1 MGECILRLSDEQR
14 AAVDITSN
22 IAVSAGAGSGK
33 TRVLTN
39 RYLNLLEDGI
49 NIEEIVA
56 ITFTEKAALEMKERI
71 RGAINDNI
79 ENSDYESK
87 LKWKHALDKLS
98 RANIST
104 IHSFCAKILRENAA
118 SLGIDFNFSII
129 SAIDKNNVLNNAG
142 KEVLDKYI
150 NIEKYKS
157 LVEKLYD
164 TYGEKEFNSKIIKEL
179 LGIREKITEEGKTLK
194 EVYEELSCDQLSEF
208 LISMLIEIENLYME
222 FKLASDLLDYSDLES
237 MSAKI
242 LKDKRISSRYKER
255 YRRFLVDE
263 SQDTNRI
270 QKNIIY
276 SLVTDENKKLLH
288 KRLFI
293 VGDFKQSIYGFRGA
307 NSNIFKEVSDDIGK
321 DKTKSLSTCYRSEP
335 EIITGINEVFSK
347 LIEDYENLKSPRE
360 STIKEKR
367 LMLLTYKKSKSDSSN
382 IVKEVKEAIKD
393 KAMTLENFSNLL
405 EQLKAG
411 YNSVKPKVSIS
422 SSAVVKGIRR
432 LIDKGLNY
440 KDICILV
447 RSKYIIS
454 DIEEELKKLNIP
466 YCIIGGRGFYDKS
479 EVKELLN
486 FYKVLQYNYT
496 EEFDSEMEL
505 NLIRLLRS
513 FIFNISDD
521 LLYKIKLEQF
531 ENSTCKNFFE
541 AMEFTIDG
549 LQNDEDKEVLSAAY
563 NSLIELMETRDKVCV
578 VQLLKSIIYICGI
591 KEMVLAQEGGLQKF
605 RNIEKLLYEAEKFD
619 NENIFSPSEFLDYIN
634 LLNENN
640 LEDAEASLDT
650 EDAEAIK
657 IMTIHQSKGL
667 EFEGVIIPAMD
678 ADQLSMTHREI
689 KNHNFVFHDEKII
702 SRKSLIDEGE
712 TDDFINYTNY
722 KLLKE
727 VDESIRVFYVALTR
741 AKKYV
746 LMVGAESV
754 SEITEIGEEIERA
767 DKLNTF
773 LNQLNYA
780 FQFGNADKNILETIE
795 YDELESVEK
804 VGNEITALEKIEE
817 KILDNRLS
825 FISDVKPRNYVSAS
839 KHMKYTKCQRRFFVE
854 NVLRIKP
861 DIFDL
866 SEEVNSKFED
876 FQEEKMIDVVENEIV
891 ENKRINNYLSASD
904 LGSLVHKILEL
915 KLDNKELKNDEIIH
929 SSFENLF
936 SKNALLFDDVEKA
949 NLYKKVKRY
958 INNYEV
964 IEDNRVNCG
973 QLLMCQSEVSFTIT
987 PLDDRK
993 TTIVGFIDRMEVF
1006 EKDNKYIAVITD
1018 YKTNRIN
1025 NNIEDLAD
1033 FYSQQLNLYGKAVK
1047 DSFYLNGR
1055 KIDEVQLKLYFLDI
1069 GIVKNIDFND
1079 VLINSKVKEMDIVFG
1094 RKLDELSINTFE
1106 KSSAEQCEKCD
1117 YAGLCNQ

>member
-1 MGECILRLSDEQR
+1 MGKSIIRLSDEQR
-14 AAVDITSN
+14 AAVDISSN

-71 RGAINDNI
+71 RGTINDNI

-164 TYGEKEFNSKIIKEL
+164 TYGEEEFNLKIISEL
-179 LGIREKITEEGKTLK
+179 LEIREKIIEEGKTLR

-208 LISMLIEIENLYME
+208 LLSILIEIENLYME
-222 FKLASDLLDYSDLES
+222 LKLASDLLDYNDLES
-237 MSAKI
+237 MCAKI
-242 LKDKRISSRYKER
+242 LKDKRIAARYKER
-255 YRRFLVDE
+255 YKRFLVDE
-263 SQDTNRI
+263 FQDTNRI

-276 SLVTDENKKLLH
+276 SLVTDEEKELLP

-307 NSNIFKEVSDDIGK
+307 NSSIFKEVSGNIGK

-347 LIEDYENLKSPRE
+347 LIKDYENLKSPKE
-360 STIKEKR
+360 NIFKEKR
-367 LMLLTYKKSKSDSSN
+367 LMLLTYKKDKGESAN
-382 IVKEVKEAIKD
+382 IIKEVKEAIKD
-393 KAMTLENFSNLL
+393 NAMTLENFSNLL
-405 EQLKAG
+405 EELKAG

-422 SSAVVKGIRR
+422 NSAVIKGIRR
-432 LIDKGLNY
+432 LLDKGLNY

-447 RSKYIIS
+447 RSKFIIS

-479 EVKELLN
+479 EVKEILN
-486 FYKVLQYNYT
+486 LYKVIQYDFH
-496 EEFDSEMEL
+496 EELDSEKEL

-513 FIFNISDD
+513 FIFNVSDD
-521 LLYKIKLEQF
+521 LLYKIKLEQL
-531 ENSTCKNFFE
+531 ENCTCKNFFE
-541 AMEFTIDG
+541 AIEFTIDG
-549 LQNDEDKEVLSAAY
+549 LQNDEDSEALSAAY
-563 NSLIELMETRDKVCV
+563 NCLIELMKIRDKVCV
-578 VQLLKSIIYICGI
+578 VQLLKSIISLCGI
-591 KEMVLAQEGGLQKF
+591 KEMVLSQEGGLQKF

-619 NENIFSPSEFLDYIN
+619 KENIFSPNEFIDYIN

-678 ADQLSMTHREI
+678 SNQLSMTRKEI

-702 SRKSLIDEGE
+702 SRKSLVDENE
-712 TDDFINYTNY
+712 TEDFINYTNY

-746 LMVGAESV
+746 LMVGAESD
-754 SEITEIGEEIERA
+754 SEITEIGEEIEKA

-773 LNQLNYA
+773 LNQLNYV
-780 FQFGNADKNILETIE
+780 FQVGNADKNIIEILEYE
-795 YDELESVEK
+795 ELEAMENVINKIAS
-804 VGNEITALEKIEE
+804 LEKIEE
-817 KILDNRLS
+817 KTLDSRLS
-825 FISDVKPRNYVSAS
+825 FKSDVKPRSYVSAS
-839 KHMKYTKCQRRFFVE
+839 KHMKYTKCQRRFYIE

-861 DIFDL
+861 DIFNL
-866 SEEVNSKFED
+866 SKEVNSQFDD
-876 FQEEKMIDVVENEIV
+876 FQEEKILDAVENEIV

-904 LGSLVHKILEL
+904 LGSLVHKVLEL
-915 KLDNKELKNDEIIH
+915 KLDNSELNNDDIIH
-929 SSFENLF
+929 SCFENLF
-936 SKNALLFDDVEKA
+936 IKNDLLLDDGERSKLF
-949 NLYKKVKRY
+949 KKVERY

-964 IEDNRVNCG
+964 IEDNRINSG
-973 QLLMCQSEVSFTIT
+973 DLLMCQSEVSFTIT

-993 TTIVGFIDRMEVF
+993 TTIVGFIDRLEVF

-1055 KIDEVQLKLYFLDI
+1055 KIDEIQLNLYFLDV
-1069 GIVKNIDFND
+1069 GIIKSIDFNEES
-1079 VLINSKVKEMDIVFG
+1079 IENKVKEMDIVFG
-1094 RKLDELSINTFE
+1094 RNLSELSINTFE

-1117 YAGLCNQ
+1117 YAGLCN